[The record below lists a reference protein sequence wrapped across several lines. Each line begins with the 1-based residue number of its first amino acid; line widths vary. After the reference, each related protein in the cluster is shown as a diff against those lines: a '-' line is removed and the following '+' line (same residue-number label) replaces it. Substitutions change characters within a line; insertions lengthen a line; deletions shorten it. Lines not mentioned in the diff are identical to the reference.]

1 LRRGS
6 SSPRLKPGVS
16 LPWNKEGFFDEN
28 TWHLRCASKLALLQ
42 SSPRLRGDAG
52 LWAAGEL
59 RAAARL
65 HVCSMLLLS
74 RDLAASAARFGPA
87 VGVAGRDTRRAG
99 RGEAEMIDLTP
110 EEEARL
116 RRWLA
121 MEEPD
126 IDAALERAAETLFSA
141 EKIEQVADAIGAS
154 IASDIE
160 MLLRELEGRLTALER
175 LVMRSMPVV
184 RRQQ

>member
-1 LRRGS
+1 
-6 SSPRLKPGVS
+6 
-16 LPWNKEGFFDEN
+16 
-28 TWHLRCASKLALLQ
+28 
-42 SSPRLRGDAG
+42 
-52 LWAAGEL
+52 
-59 RAAARL
+59 
-65 HVCSMLLLS
+65 
-74 RDLAASAARFGPA
+74 
-87 VGVAGRDTRRAG
+87 
-99 RGEAEMIDLTP
+99 MIDLTP

-141 EKIEQVADAIGAS
+141 EKIEKVADAIGAS
-154 IASDIE
+154 IACDIE
-160 MLLRELEGRLTALER
+160 TLLRELEARLTALER